1 MKLYTTPLSVHVDDV
16 TVVSSLLGNGSA
28 SLSYVVDVFT
38 SSPDS
43 VNLVVSLEER
53 EGGGS
58 VVEAS
63 LSLPGCK
70 SGAGGCVV
78 RGSGQLIVDTPRLW
92 WPWTMR
98 PDDPGYL
105 YTLKVHLPTYDYNY
119 LHTHHNMF
127 NVHASIITLLKSIC
141 IHLGPRST
149 AVSYLHM
156 VYFVY
161 GTYS

>member
-105 YTLKVHLPTYDYNY
+105 YTLKVHLSIYICRLFHY
-119 LHTHHNMF
+119 LHSGYLMQSQAHR
-127 NVHASIITLLKSIC
+127 IIK
-141 IHLGPRST
+141 
-149 AVSYLHM
+149 
-156 VYFVY
+156 
-161 GTYS
+161 